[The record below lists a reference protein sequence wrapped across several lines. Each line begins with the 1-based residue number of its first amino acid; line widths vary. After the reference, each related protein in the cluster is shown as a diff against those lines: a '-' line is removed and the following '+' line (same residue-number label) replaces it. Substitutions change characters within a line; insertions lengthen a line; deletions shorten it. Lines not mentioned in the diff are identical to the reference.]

1 MKKSI
6 VLYTVALT
14 VILICAMLFSMGCDY
29 YPRTLVSCVVADG
42 SGGTIIV
49 YEFDRND
56 SDEDIRIQRRGAD
69 GNVLWDN
76 TLFTSQSNRSSVE
89 GMTGDGEGNI
99 IINWTV
105 LIPQESEEGRPYS
118 ERATVAR
125 VDAQGQVLWQKDVH
139 KKDVQAI
146 YDDSGSAII
155 IWPDMEGF
163 CAQRIDGEGNL
174 LWEKCF
180 SVSGY
185 GLRLVINEM
194 GEALI
199 LRDNLDNNDF
209 AVQKL
214 GSSSEVLWGQEGVHI
229 KYLVTAS
236 EQRPQLISDGSGG
249 AIITWAEL
257 IGEVGQ
263 PSFVWVLRTGADGE
277 VLWKCPVRNLTS
289 VINTY
294 TRVVAD
300 GSGGA
305 TVVWE
310 DLRRGMALYAQKVNA
325 DGQAVWQENGIPVCT
340 NLPEV
345 SPRFEAFGDGDGSVV
360 VAWIDGDRKLYAQRL
375 DTMGKKQWGAD
386 GILIATGVCDLPV
399 KIAQDG
405 QGGVIIGWA
414 TGWQVHH
421 PQEAYVQRMDQDGKP
436 LWGEKGIRLDQ

>member
-125 VDAQGQVLWQKDVH
+125 AEAQGQILWQKDVH

-146 YDDSGSAII
+146 CDGSGGAII
-155 IWPDMEGF
+155 IWHDMEGL
-163 CAQRIDGEGNL
+163 CAQRMDGEGNL

-180 SVSGY
+180 GVSGY
-185 GLRLVINEM
+185 GLRLVVNEM
-194 GEALI
+194 GETLI
-199 LRDNLDNNDF
+199 LRDNFDNNYF
-209 AVQKL
+209 AAQKL
-214 GSSSEVLWGQEGVHI
+214 DSSGEVIWGQEGVRI
-229 KYLVTAS
+229 NYLITDY
-236 EQRPQLISDGSGG
+236 EQQPRIASDGSGG
-249 AIITWAEL
+249 AIITWV
-257 IGEVGQ
+257 EVLLDKGQ
-263 PSFVWVLRTGADGE
+263 PASVFALRIGADGS
-277 VLWKCPVRNLTS
+277 VLWKSLWQSMQVLRKKL
-289 VINTY
+289 
-294 TRVVAD
+294 
-300 GSGGA
+300 GA
-305 TVVWE
+305 
-310 DLRRGMALYAQKVNA
+310 K
-325 DGQAVWQENGIPVCT
+325 
-340 NLPEV
+340 
-345 SPRFEAFGDGDGSVV
+345 
-360 VAWIDGDRKLYAQRL
+360 
-375 DTMGKKQWGAD
+375 
-386 GILIATGVCDLPV
+386 
-399 KIAQDG
+399 
-405 QGGVIIGWA
+405 
-414 TGWQVHH
+414 
-421 PQEAYVQRMDQDGKP
+421 
-436 LWGEKGIRLDQ
+436 